1 MPCRGASEENR
12 HGFASRSSSAPV
24 PGRNPL
30 RGRGPRRRRGTSAY
44 PFALSGVSRRP
55 ARRPAGRYGGAGAVA
70 SAAPRSTGNRSKII
84 STPWNGP
91 AASALTKQR
100 RVACPPAPNPS
111 PIRRKTL
118 APSGAG
124 VFFFVASR
132 GCIVEIAER
141 LELKPGSAVP
151 SLAFPEWAGVCAGLA
166 DPSFG
171 TNPAHLPG
179 ATGLLRLNS
188 CHTAEP
194 ADGWRSTSAPRR

>member
-1 MPCRGASEENR
+1 MPCRRASEENR

-24 PGRNPL
+24 PGGNPL

-91 AASALTKQR
+91 AASALTDQR

-118 APSGAG
+118 APFGRRGLLFCRFARMYCGNRRATGTQVRLGGSELGVSRMGWRLRRVGGPVLRDEPGASPW
-124 VFFFVASR
+124 SR
-132 GCIVEIAER
+132 GPVQAQ
-141 LELKPGSAVP
+141 
-151 SLAFPEWAGVCAGLA
+151 
-166 DPSFG
+166 
-171 TNPAHLPG
+171 
-179 ATGLLRLNS
+179 
-188 CHTAEP
+188 
-194 ADGWRSTSAPRR
+194 